1 MGAFIKKYRQLLAY
15 LFWGGGTTVVNFGV
29 YFLFTRVIVLDLV
42 VANLIAWV
50 AAVLFAF
57 FVNKILVFHSESW
70 KLDRLVPEFIKFVGA
85 RVFSGIMETALL
97 WLSVDI
103 FLLDDRLMKLL
114 ISILVV
120 IANYVLSKLFIFKRK
135 EN

>member
-1 MGAFIKKYRQLLAY
+1 
-15 LFWGGGTTVVNFGV
+15 
-29 YFLFTRVIVLDLV
+29 
-42 VANLIAWV
+42 
-50 AAVLFAF
+50 
-57 FVNKILVFHSESW
+57 
-70 KLDRLVPEFIKFVGA
+70 
-85 RVFSGIMETALL
+85 METALL

-114 ISILVV
+114 ISLLVV

>member
-15 LFWGGGTTVVNFGV
+15 LFWGGGTTVVNFCT
-29 YFLFTRVIVLDLV
+29 YFLFTRVIALDLV
-42 VANLIAWV
+42 AANTIAW
-50 AAVLFAF
+50 AASVLFAF
-57 FVNKILVFHSESW
+57 FVNKVLVFHSGSW
-70 KLDRLVPEFIKFVGA
+70 KWNRLVPEFAKFVGA

-97 WLSVDI
+97 WLSVDVL
-103 FLLDDRLMKLL
+103 LLDDRLMKIL

-120 IANYVLSKLFIFKRK
+120 IANYVLSKLFIFKSK